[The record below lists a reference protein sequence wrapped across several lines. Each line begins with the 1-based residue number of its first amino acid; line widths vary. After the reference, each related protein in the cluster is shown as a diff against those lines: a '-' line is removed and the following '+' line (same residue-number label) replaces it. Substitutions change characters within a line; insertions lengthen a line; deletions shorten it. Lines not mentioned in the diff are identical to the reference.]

1 MFNSNKKS
9 FPNSLSDIHL
19 AFMPFDLFKSDIAV
33 KTSFVQKGQI
43 DGLPDGPIDIR
54 TDKQMR
60 IRTDRR
66 TDGWKQIDELTERKS
81 NGKTTF

>member
-43 DGLPDGPIDIR
+43 DGLTLIVE
-54 TDKQMR
+54 KNFKMQSL
-60 IRTDRR
+60 
-66 TDGWKQIDELTERKS
+66 K
-81 NGKTTF
+81 